1 MFLYNCT
8 GGIIIKRFIYVNGN
22 ERFAVENIEH
32 FKVLVNAGKITKDTF
47 LLDEETQAWVG
58 VLQIPEFGQFFMSNT
73 GSQYMPNQQYQQQS
87 NPQNYQNTGINQNQ
101 GFNPNQNYNQAQG
114 FNYNVNYPQP
124 PKKKGKV
131 VAIILAIVFVVAGLG
146 AGAYFLFL
154 KDSDKG
160 TTYGQKIESTKKA
173 ESTKKVSKNK
183 VTHEQEVQA
192 TKKIVSLAS
201 NFSSGS
207 GSLSPKLSSE
217 NYEDE
222 YGGLYPIVEATEK
235 YYMEIQKGKEEAE
248 KAIQDLTSE
257 SVFTKE
263 ILSDSG
269 KLSEAKSKI
278 KKFITVITDFE
289 ELIISSTEKFQKT
302 IQDADIPSS
311 FKSGFLDGFE
321 KGNSQTMDLLK
332 RVFNAYETALTK
344 FSDLFTFLQSRQG
357 DYKVSEDATIS
368 FYTDEDKDTY
378 NKIFTEM
385 QEASE
390 KGDQLQ
396 KELEDKS
403 KKAFGSLDDFAD

>member
-1 MFLYNCT
+1 M
-8 GGIIIKRFIYVNGN
+8 GS
-22 ERFAVENIEH
+22 
-32 FKVLVNAGKITKDTF
+32 GKITKDTF

-73 GSQYMPNQQYQQQS
+73 ASPYPPNQQFQQQAYQ
-87 NPQNYQNTGINQNQ
+87 QNYQNPGFNTNQ
-101 GFNPNQNYNQAQG
+101 GFNPNQAYNQGQG
-114 FNYNVNYPQP
+114 FNYNVNYPSAP
-124 PKKKGKV
+124 AKKNKTPL
-131 VAIILAIVFVVAGLG
+131 IILAIVLIAAALG
-146 AGAYFLFL
+146 AAAYFLFI

-160 TTYGQKIESTKKA
+160 TANEHQIESTKKA
-173 ESTKKVSKNK
+173 ESTKKVFTDK

-207 GSLSPKLSSE
+207 GSLSPELSSE
-217 NYEDE
+217 NFEDE

-263 ILSDSG
+263 ILSNPN

-278 KKFITVITDFE
+278 NKFITVIKDFE
-289 ELIISSTEKFQKT
+289 DLIISSTEKFQKT
-302 IQDADIPSS
+302 IQDADIPGS
-311 FKSGFLDGFE
+311 FKSGFLNGFE

-344 FSDLFTFLQSRQG
+344 FSDLFAFLQSRQG
-357 DYKVSEDATIS
+357 DYEVSADATIS
-368 FYTDEDKDTY
+368 FYTDEDTDIY
-378 NKIFTEM
+378 NKIFTEL
-385 QEASE
+385 QNAIE

-396 KELEDKS
+396 KELENKS
-403 KKAFGSLDDFAD
+403 TKAFESLDDFAD

>member
-1 MFLYNCT
+1 M
-8 GGIIIKRFIYVNGN
+8 
-22 ERFAVENIEH
+22 
-32 FKVLVNAGKITKDTF
+32 LVNAGKITKDTF

-58 VLQIPEFGQFFMSNT
+58 VLQIPEFGQFFMSNAA
-73 GSQYMPNQQYQQQS
+73 SPYPPNQQFQQQ
-87 NPQNYQNTGINQNQ
+87 PYKQNYQSQGFNANQ

-124 PKKKGKV
+124 PKKNGKV
-131 VAIILAIVFVVAGLG
+131 AAIILAIVFVVAGLG
-146 AGAYFLFL
+146 TGAYFLFL

-160 TTYGQKIESTKKA
+160 TANGQQIETTKKA
-173 ESTKKVSKNK
+173 ESTKKVSTNK

-222 YGGLYPIVEATEK
+222 YGALYPIVEATEK
-235 YYMEIQKGKEEAE
+235 YYMEIQKGKEQAE

-263 ILSDSG
+263 ILVNPN
-269 KLSEAKSKI
+269 KLNEAKSKI
-278 KKFITVITDFE
+278 NKFITVIKDFE
-289 ELIISSTEKFQKT
+289 DLIISSTEKFQKT
-302 IQDADIPSS
+302 IQGADIPGS
-311 FKSGFLDGFE
+311 FKSGFLNGFE
-321 KGNSQTMDLLK
+321 KGNTQTMDLLK

-344 FSDLFTFLQSRQG
+344 FSDLFAFLQSRQG
-357 DYKVSEDATIS
+357 DYEVSADATIS
-368 FYTDEDKDTY
+368 FYTDEDTDTY
-378 NKIFTEM
+378 NRIFTEM
-385 QEASE
+385 QDAIE

-396 KELEDKS
+396 KELENKS
-403 KKAFGSLDDFAD
+403 TKAFESLDDFAD